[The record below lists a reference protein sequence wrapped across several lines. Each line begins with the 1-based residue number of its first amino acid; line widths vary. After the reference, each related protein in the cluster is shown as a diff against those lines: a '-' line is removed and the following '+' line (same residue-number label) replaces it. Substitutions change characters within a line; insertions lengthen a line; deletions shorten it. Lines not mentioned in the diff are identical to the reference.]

1 MIALHKRS
9 GDKGRLVNKAM
20 MIFVGLCG
28 GVENLRMFFIID
40 NLCIAIDD
48 KVSKIMMS
56 CPPPRALQRSV

>member
-9 GDKGRLVNKAM
+9 GDKGGLMDKAVV
-20 MIFVGLCG
+20 IFVGLCG

-56 CPPPRALQRSV
+56 CPPPRALQRIV